1 MNKEEK
7 KMYIRPED
15 TLELILDKI
24 EGKWKTVEEIENN
37 IERMLEYFKAE
48 KFDKLQD
55 EFGF

>member
-1 MNKEEK
+1 MKNDEK

-24 EGKWKTVEEIENN
+24 DYNWKTVEEIEEN
-37 IERMLEYFKAE
+37 IQRMLGYFKAE
-48 KFDKLQD
+48 KFDKLQN